1 MEIGQQ
7 KTGEVTINAK
17 DLNGKPE
24 NLSGT
29 GTIAGYTYRVYY
41 DETNTLFKESDQE
54 KPIDIGRVIPIET
67 DGKWKIEIT
76 AYDKAGNAS
85 APFVTNIYKD
95 TQKPSISTPS
105 ITEETETSFRI
116 TVSGRDETSK
126 VAKFEYYI
134 DGTKYDENKE
144 GTIVVNRN
152 ITPNK
157 TYTVTVKVI
166 DNAGWSEESGSISAI
181 TKGELKPPSI
191 IPATF
196 NQYYNGNV
204 TVSIQDTAEASKTRA
219 TRIIYKKTENGA
231 EEIIEGRNG
240 SFTISTDG
248 TYKISACTQDAGGN
262 RSGWTNANTFIRD
275 ASAPRPTLG
284 TPTSTINSITVT
296 ANANETGGSR
306 SKKLSIPIQ
315 NKCKWSMAKPW

>member
-1 MEIGQQ
+1 MDKEVEMGNVKLITDNLMTAIQYT
-7 KTGEVTINAK
+7 TGYGACFEDSYVPQW
-17 DLNGKPE
+17 LNQEFLPTLHDPE
-24 NLSGT
+24 EFLVMNS
-29 GTIAGYTYRVYY
+29 IWDVGY
-41 DETNTLFKESDQE
+41 
-54 KPIDIGRVIPIET
+54 
-67 DGKWKIEIT
+67 
-76 AYDKAGNAS
+76 NAS
-85 APFVTNIYKD
+85 K
-95 TQKPSISTPS
+95 TP
-105 ITEETETSFRI
+105 TRP
-116 TVSGRDETSK
+116 
-126 VAKFEYYI
+126 
-134 DGTKYDENKE
+134 N

-191 IPATF
+191 TPATF

-204 TVSIQDTAEASKTRA
+204 TVSLTDTAEASKTRA
-219 TRIIYKKTENGA
+219 TRIIYKRTENGA